1 MKKLKE
7 ETFRREVEH
16 ERLVKK
22 REVRKEK
29 KMREELA
36 RQKSDKEKEK
46 KIKDHEHITTI
57 LHQAKD
63 SKGEPYLKLAKKL
76 PTVGAVKNY
85 FKEKCPNVSKK
96 DSKRVNKRN
105 ILEIWTEFESQSKL
119 PTAVEVAPEEDSL
132 GPDPTLD
139 M

>member
-1 MKKLKE
+1 MKDDLERKE
-7 ETFRREVEH
+7 AD
-16 ERLVKK
+16 KK
-22 REVRKEK
+22 KEK
-29 KMREELA
+29 KV
-36 RQKSDKEKEK
+36 
-46 KIKDHEHITTI
+46 KDHEHITAV

-63 SKGEPYLKLAKKL
+63 SKGETFLKLAKKL

-85 FKEKCPNVSKK
+85 LKEKCPNVSNK
-96 DSKRVNKRN
+96 DRERVNKSN

-119 PTAVEVAPEEDSL
+119 PTAVEVAPEEDLL